1 MSTLAS
7 LKLVASKKSHALS
20 PVVQRRNKLVGK
32 LYEQIE
38 LCTARRSGEIYAPKR
53 LRTVTDRHTGERKT
67 VETVKRVKEWY
78 WTNEAGKLNL
88 SVRYGSKTLELAKG
102 KNAVELANADEL
114 LDVLARLKEAV
125 LAGELDAQIEAASG
139 ALKAGFSR

>member
-7 LKLVASKKSHALS
+7 LKLVTSKKSRALS
-20 PVVQRRNKLVGK
+20 PIVQRRNKLVAK
-32 LYEQIE
+32 LHEQIE
-38 LCTARRSGEIYAPKR
+38 LCAARRAGEIYAPKR
-53 LRTVTDRHTGERKT
+53 LRIVTDRHTGERKT
-67 VETVKRVKEWY
+67 VEMVKRVKEWY

-102 KNAVELANADEL
+102 KNAVELASTDEL

-139 ALKAGFSR
+139 ALKAGFGK